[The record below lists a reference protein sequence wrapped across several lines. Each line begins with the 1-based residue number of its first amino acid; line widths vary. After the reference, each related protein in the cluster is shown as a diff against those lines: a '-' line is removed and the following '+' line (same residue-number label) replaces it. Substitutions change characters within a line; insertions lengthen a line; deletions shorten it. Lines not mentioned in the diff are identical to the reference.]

1 MVTEYGMN
9 PGLDPRTFETGPE
22 MLATGKESDLVYGCS
37 DVSAERIYDEIGNL
51 LHKARETASEVIQS
65 NRAML
70 SKLAQ
75 RLLVDETIEGQ
86 ELLRMLD
93 GSGEEGS
100 LAASHRLRRSP
111 LLLGRKLVII
121 LSPFSPIYRCG
132 WLRPVGKLV

>member
-1 MVTEYGMN
+1 MG
-9 PGLDPRTFETGPE
+9 PRTFETGPE

-37 DVSAERIYDEIGNL
+37 DASAEKIDDEIGNL

-93 GSGEEGS
+93 GSGEEGP
-100 LAASHRLRRSP
+100 LAA
-111 LLLGRKLVII
+111 
-121 LSPFSPIYRCG
+121 
-132 WLRPVGKLV
+132 